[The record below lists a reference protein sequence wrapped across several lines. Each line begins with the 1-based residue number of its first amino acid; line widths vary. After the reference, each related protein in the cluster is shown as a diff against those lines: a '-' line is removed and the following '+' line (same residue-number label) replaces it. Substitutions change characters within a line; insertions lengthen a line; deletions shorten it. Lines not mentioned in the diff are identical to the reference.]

1 MPRVRE
7 KEITR
12 KTSEVAAQLPTGAQ
26 ICRMESQTVEN
37 WQSNKTIAVLCT
49 LCLVLCTVV
58 TLERWQITKDKEQS
72 TKFESEVVD
81 EQTIRDTSDVL
92 NHCLF
97 DRATHLHYE
106 HTSHVFFRLLAT

>member
-81 EQTIRDTSDVL
+81 EQTIRDTPDVP
-92 NHCLF
+92 NRSLF
-97 DRATHLHYE
+97 DRATDLHYE
-106 HTSHVFFRLLAT
+106 HPSHAFFRLLDT